1 LLLLSRFLPSKTTC
15 ANSSS
20 LSMIE
25 SGESFELSSGAD
37 DIKRRVLLVL
47 FKYVLWKS
55 VQARK
60 VDGKKINL

>member
-1 LLLLSRFLPSKTTC
+1 
-15 ANSSS
+15 
-20 LSMIE
+20 MIE